1 MKMLN
6 FIDKDVIIVQ
16 NVDTIIED
24 SYRMVFYTDL

>member
-1 MKMLN
+1 MLN